1 MNADRDLRNIWF
13 YRDVQKR
20 EIDFVV
26 QDRRELHPV
35 EVKQSFAPSPEAA
48 RHFSALEAFP
58 DFEVGPGSI
67 VCMADRA
74 YPVTE
79 GVTAIS
85 PWDI

>member
-1 MNADRDLRNIWF
+1 MNAGRDLRNIWF
-13 YRDVQKR
+13 NRDVQKR

-58 DFEVGPGSI
+58 
-67 VCMADRA
+67 
-74 YPVTE
+74 
-79 GVTAIS
+79 
-85 PWDI
+85 

>member
-35 EVKQSFAPSPEAA
+35 EVKQSFAPVRKQRGISLHSMHSLISRSAQAA
-48 RHFSALEAFP
+48 LYAWRTGH
-58 DFEVGPGSI
+58 I
-67 VCMADRA
+67 R
-74 YPVTE
+74 
-79 GVTAIS
+79 
-85 PWDI
+85 